1 MFVWLPRPQCIKEK
15 KRKNLCSAEAL
26 RIPGGQRSPCS
37 VMSAN
42 QHYYDVVLTGKTGQ
56 GKSTLGNK
64 LLDLENT
71 GDSRITSFD
80 GTGRKQF
87 DTTDDVAQSRQ
98 AHSVTL
104 KCKLLANEDSGMM
117 FLDFLI
123 LVLHRKEEVSTK
135 AT

>member
-1 MFVWLPRPQCIKEK
+1 MFGYPDPNALK
-15 KRKNLCSAEAL
+15 KRKEKTCAAQKHCAFL
-26 RIPGGQRSPCS
+26 GVKRSPCS